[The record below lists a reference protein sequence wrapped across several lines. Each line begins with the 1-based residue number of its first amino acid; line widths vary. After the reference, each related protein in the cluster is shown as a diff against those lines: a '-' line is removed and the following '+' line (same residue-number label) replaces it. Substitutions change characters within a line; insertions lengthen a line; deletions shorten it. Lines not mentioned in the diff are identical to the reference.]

1 MDFEGARRSVIAV
14 GRIPWKGLL
23 VLGALLGLWDL
34 SSRLLPLIG
43 NYFPPATEVFVTL
56 AAIIGSGEILLHAA
70 ASLTRFVE
78 GYALA
83 ATIAVSAG
91 LCLGLWRPLY
101 TLFEPL
107 IELLR
112 PMPSPATIP
121 IAILFLGIG
130 DEMKVAVTAY
140 ACSWPILLNTI
151 DGVRSIDP
159 VLMNTAATFRL
170 SAWERFWKVTLPA
183 ASPQIVTG
191 LRVSLAIALIL
202 VTTSEMVVSN
212 DGMGFY
218 ILDLQRSFRI
228 REMYAAIVALAVI
241 GYALNRLFLA
251 LDGWIMAWHKGL
263 TRKEEIL

>member
-1 MDFEGARRSVIAV
+1 MR
-14 GRIPWKGLL
+14 RIPWSGLA
-23 VLGALLGLWDL
+23 VLAAF
-34 SSRLLPLIG
+34 LIAWEVWARARTDMAAF
-43 NYFPPATEVFVTL
+43 FPPASEVLVTL
-56 AAIIGSGEILLHAA
+56 WQIVASGELAEHVAA
-70 ASLTRFVE
+70 TMKRFAA
-78 GYALA
+78 GYSLA
-83 ATIAVSAG
+83 AVLSVGAG

-101 TLFEPL
+101 NLFEPL

-130 DEMKVAVTAY
+130 DEMKVAVTVY

-151 DGVRSIDP
+151 DGVRSVDR
-159 VLMNTAATFRL
+159 VLVATAGTFRL
-170 SAWERFWKVTLPA
+170 SPWARFWKVMLPA

-202 VTTSEMVVSN
+202 VVTSEMVVSN
-212 DGMGFY
+212 DGLGY
-218 ILDLQRSFRI
+218 YVLESQRAFQMPQ
-228 REMYAAIVALAVI
+228 MYAAVVALGII

-251 LDGWIMAWHKGL
+251 VDGWAMAWHKGL

>member
-1 MDFEGARRSVIAV
+1 MSAM
-14 GRIPWKGLL
+14 GRIPGKGLA
-23 VLGALLGLWDL
+23 VLLGCLALWEILARQSGALAA
-34 SSRLLPLIG
+34 
-43 NYFPPATEVFVTL
+43 YFPPASQVLATL
-56 AAIIGSGEILLHAA
+56 ATITGNGDLPSHVA
-70 ASLTRFVE
+70 ASLSRFAQ

-83 ATIAVSAG
+83 ALLAVSAG
-91 LCLGLWRPLY
+91 LCLGLWHPLY
-101 TLFEPL
+101 TLLEPL

-130 DEMKVAVTAY
+130 DGMKVAVTAY

-151 DGVRSIDP
+151 NGVRAIDP
-159 VLMNTAATFRL
+159 VLLNTAATFRL
-170 SAWERFWKVTLPA
+170 SPWQRFWKVVLPA
-183 ASPQIVTG
+183 ASPQIATG

-212 DGMGFY
+212 DGLGFY
-218 ILDLQRSFRI
+218 ILDRQRSFQI

-241 GYALNRLFLA
+241 GYALNRLFLG
-251 LDGWIMAWHKGL
+251 LDGWVMAWHKGL

>member
-1 MDFEGARRSVIAV
+1 MR
-14 GRIPWKGLL
+14 RIPWTGLG
-23 VLGALLGLWDL
+23 VLLGC
-34 SSRLLPLIG
+34 LLGWEVLARQSAALAA
-43 NYFPPATEVFVTL
+43 YFPPASGVLLTL
-56 AAIIGSGEILLHAA
+56 AQNIGSGELGRHAA
-70 ASLTRFVE
+70 ASLRRFAE

-83 ATIAVSAG
+83 ALLSVGAG
-91 LCLGLWRPLY
+91 LCLGIWRPLY
-101 TLFEPL
+101 TLFEPV

-121 IAILFLGIG
+121 IAILFFGIE
-130 DEMKVAVTAY
+130 DQMKVAVTVY

-151 DGVRSIDP
+151 DGVRSVDR
-159 VLMNTAATFRL
+159 VLVDTAATFRL
-170 SAWERFWKVTLPA
+170 SPWERFWKVMLPA

-212 DGMGFY
+212 DGLGFY
-218 ILDLQRSFRI
+218 ILDRQRSFQI

-241 GYALNRLFLA
+241 GYGLNRLFLA
-251 LDGWIMAWHKGL
+251 LDGWVMAWHKGL

>member
-1 MDFEGARRSVIAV
+1 MSALR
-14 GRIPWKGLL
+14 RIPAKGLAVL
-23 VLGALLGLWDL
+23 LGALALWEAL
-34 SSRLLPLIG
+34 ARQSTAMAT
-43 NYFPPATEVFVTL
+43 YFPPASAVLATL
-56 AAIIGSGEILLHAA
+56 ATITGNGELPAHIA
-70 ASLTRFVE
+70 ASLARFAQ

-83 ATIAVSAG
+83 AALAVSAG

-101 TLFEPL
+101 ALFEPL

-121 IAILFLGIG
+121 IAILFFGIG

-140 ACSWPILLNTI
+140 ACCWPILLNTI
-151 DGVRSIDP
+151 DGVRGIDP
-159 VLMNTAATFRL
+159 VLLNTAATFRL
-170 SAWERFWKVTLPA
+170 SRWERFWKVVLPA

-212 DGMGFY
+212 DGLGFY
-218 ILDLQRSFRI
+218 ILDRQRSFQI

-241 GYALNRLFLA
+241 GYGLNWLFLT
-251 LDGWIMAWHKGL
+251 LDGRLMAWHKGL

>member
-1 MDFEGARRSVIAV
+1 V
-14 GRIPWKGLL
+14 LL
-23 VLGALLGLWDL
+23 TLGEAL
-34 SSRLLPLIG
+34 
-43 NYFPPATEVFVTL
+43 A
-56 AAIIGSGEILLHAA
+56 SGELFTHIA
-70 ASLTRFVE
+70 ASLSRFLK

-83 ATIAVSAG
+83 AALAVSLG

-101 TLFEPL
+101 NLFEPV

-151 DGVRSIDP
+151 DGVRGIDP
-159 VLMNTAATFRL
+159 VLIHTAATFRL
-170 SAWERFWKVTLPA
+170 NAWQRFRKVILPA
-183 ASPQIVTG
+183 ASPQILTG

-202 VTTSEMVVSN
+202 VTTSEMVISN
-212 DGMGFY
+212 DGLGFY
-218 ILDLQRSFRI
+218 ILDMQRSFEI
-228 REMYAAIVALAVI
+228 RRMYAGILAVALV
-241 GYALNRLFLA
+241 GYLLNWLFLA
-251 LDGWIMAWHKGL
+251 LDGWAMAWHKGL

>member
-1 MDFEGARRSVIAV
+1 MARFP
-14 GRIPWKGLL
+14 GKGLAVLLGCL
-23 VLGALLGLWDL
+23 VLWEVLARQSGALAL
-34 SSRLLPLIG
+34 
-43 NYFPPATEVFVTL
+43 YFPPASQVLATL
-56 AAIIGSGEILLHAA
+56 AAILGNGELLDHIA
-70 ASLTRFVE
+70 ASLLRFAE

-83 ATIAVSAG
+83 AALAVSAG
-91 LCLGLWRPLY
+91 LCFGLWRPLY
-101 TLFEPL
+101 ALFEPL

-130 DEMKVAVTAY
+130 DQMKVAVTVY
-140 ACSWPILLNTI
+140 ACFWPILLNTI
-151 DGVRSIDP
+151 DGVRAIDP

-170 SAWERFWKVTLPA
+170 GPWERFRKVVLPA

-212 DGMGFY
+212 DGLGFY
-218 ILDLQRSFRI
+218 ILDRQRSFQI
-228 REMYAAIVALAVI
+228 PEMYAAIVALAMI
-241 GYALNRLFLA
+241 GYGLNRLFLT
-251 LDGWIMAWHKGL
+251 LDGWAMAWHKGL

>member
-1 MDFEGARRSVIAV
+1 MTALA
-14 GRIPWKGLL
+14 RIPIKGLAVL
-23 VLGALLGLWDL
+23 VGCLALWEVLARQSTALAA
-34 SSRLLPLIG
+34 
-43 NYFPPATEVFVTL
+43 YFPPASAVLATL
-56 AAIIGSGEILLHAA
+56 ATIIGNGELLTHVA
-70 ASLTRFVE
+70 ASLWRFAQ

-83 ATIAVSAG
+83 ATLAVGAG
-91 LCLGLWRPLY
+91 LCFGLWRPLY
-101 TLFEPL
+101 ALFEPL

-130 DEMKVAVTAY
+130 DQMKVAVTVY

-151 DGVRSIDP
+151 DGVRAIDS

-170 SAWERFWKVTLPA
+170 SPWERFWKVVLPA

-212 DGMGFY
+212 DGLGFY
-218 ILDLQRSFRI
+218 ILDRQRSFQI
-228 REMYAAIVALAVI
+228 PEMYAAIVALALI
-241 GYALNRLFLA
+241 GYALNWLFLTV
-251 LDGWIMAWHKGL
+251 DGWAMAWHKGL